1 MRGIETILDG
11 LTKTVFDAYEM
22 CESTMVPGRGKQLFD
37 EAMAKRDV
45 FRLVF
50 QEQMNLAKLNK
61 DAEAMELVEGR
72 GKDASLAYQAALDEM
87 VLYKMA
93 NAEEGYQANLM
104 AAKAITALVVGI
116 LIGGVI
122 LALGL
127 GIFLSL
133 SISRPLAEAVKLTT
147 YVAEGDLT
155 HEVPEVYLKRPDEI
169 GLLAKAIQGMMVS
182 LRELVSSVQ
191 SSSANVSSGSL
202 QMSSTAQQMS
212 QGATEQ
218 VTSAGSVFFNRRD
231 DQHHQAECR
240 QLRNHRRYSTQGR
253 W

>member
-253 W
+253 R